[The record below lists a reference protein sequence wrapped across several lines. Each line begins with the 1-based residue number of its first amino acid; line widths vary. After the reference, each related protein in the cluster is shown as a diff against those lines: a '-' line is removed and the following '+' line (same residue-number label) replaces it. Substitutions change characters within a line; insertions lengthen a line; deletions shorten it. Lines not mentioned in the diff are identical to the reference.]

1 MSFKYIVDNKKNIV
15 VLKAVGKVSVMDI
28 IAEIQEAIDTHRG
41 DGISRRLIDMTDS
54 EITYNLE
61 DVQKVLKM
69 VKASATVLGSKRVAI
84 IFKEAPEGFDQEKIR
99 SILNTQALEI
109 GFFTDR
115 TTAVRFLNK
124 SSR

>member
-1 MSFKYIVDNKKNIV
+1 MSFKYIADNKRNIV

-28 IAEIQEAIDTHRG
+28 IAEVQEAIDTHRG
-41 DGISRRLIDMTDS
+41 DGIPRRLIDMTDS